1 MPRFSINLT
10 DEYGQGYSVWE
21 SDDTLLRG
29 LGRQLDSLTAA
40 LDESRQP
47 RSGQLEEII
56 RDLRGHQICRGRGK
70 RRHHDRPSPIWCSRP
85 NPIPPGGPDINSPFF
100 VLFYLL
106 TPWEDTESA

>member
-21 SDDTLLRG
+21 SDDTAEAWD
-29 LGRQLDSLTAA
+29 QLDSLTAA

-56 RDLRGHQICRGRGK
+56 RDLRGQI
-70 RRHHDRPSPIWCSRP
+70 
-85 NPIPPGGPDINSPFF
+85 
-100 VLFYLL
+100 
-106 TPWEDTESA
+106 EEAEAEESAATIQAIADLVFPPAPWQRA